1 MKKIKVNKLIYSLI
15 VSISGLL
22 LSLFVNRGY
31 FIIESVVGTEYKNIM
46 SSEKIENYGRLGHRL
61 LTPVLSKIFDDIFV
75 FNILVLAIWL
85 FYITFNLYDKYEES
99 TLLLLIFSITSSQ
112 IIIFTLNFAYY
123 PDPLT
128 ILLTTIALFNIE
140 NNYLF
145 TFLGFLN
152 LINNEVGLFMLLFLV
167 FVSKKRVTKMQLL
180 ILVISLYLIYRQI
193 ISMYV
198 QNDSS
203 GISTYILEL
212 GNFDLNFFML
222 FGLFSGL
229 KFLSL
234 FLISTK
240 KPFTIFI
247 FLIFYILVPLNM
259 AVDYTRYGTLLIVV
273 ILWVLNNN
281 SFKFNKNLKMIA
293 LLVLILNIITPKYYI
308 WGDQLT
314 YLRDSKLHLFDIT
327 GKNFEERSIY
337 K

>member
-61 LTPVLSKIFDDIFV
+61 LTPFLSKIFDDIFV

-152 LINNEVGLFMLLFLV
+152 LINNEVGLFILLFLV

-180 ILVISLYLIYRQI
+180 ILVIFLYLIYRQI

-281 SFKFNKNLKMIA
+281 SFKFNRNLKMIA

-327 GKNFEERSIY
+327 GKNFEERSIN